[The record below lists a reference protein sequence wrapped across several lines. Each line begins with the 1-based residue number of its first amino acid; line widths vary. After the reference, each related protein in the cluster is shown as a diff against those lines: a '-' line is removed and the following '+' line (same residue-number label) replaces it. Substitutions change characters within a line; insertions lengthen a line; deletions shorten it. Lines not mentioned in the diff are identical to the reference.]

1 MDNNQEKKSA
11 KEGFANA
18 WKKAAELG
26 KKTVDGAKSFAEQT
40 KQNIHDQ
47 QAKKYTPVTAKE
59 YKSKGFDMPKV
70 IEIVDDDA
78 NREFVE
84 DKDAIG
90 WIEEHKD
97 VEILHMYVSF
107 VKKSGITFVP
117 VLLEDN
123 VYCAD
128 TFDSKKYINANQIL
142 GRELEAKLAE
152 LRNIAYCLGAKN
164 CSIEIVETEAS
175 KDKASVKAGKL
186 GSAESSAKNSNM
198 QSVKTV
204 TEFEGH
210 DDPKMPELKWFA
222 HDDNI
227 NGLIKMR
234 LNRAIKND
242 SLNLSG
248 ATSSAMSKKIACAI
262 DSIVKIKGNLSIEK
276 ETVRE
281 HSKILVFEIE
291 F

>member
-1 MDNNQEKKSA
+1 
-11 KEGFANA
+11 
-18 WKKAAELG
+18 
-26 KKTVDGAKSFAEQT
+26 
-40 KQNIHDQ
+40 
-47 QAKKYTPVTAKE
+47 
-59 YKSKGFDMPKV
+59 
-70 IEIVDDDA
+70 
-78 NREFVE
+78 
-84 DKDAIG
+84 
-90 WIEEHKD
+90 
-97 VEILHMYVSF
+97 MYSSF

-123 VYCAD
+123 IYCSD
-128 TFDSKKYINANQIL
+128 TFDPTKYINANQIL

-152 LRNIAYCLGAKN
+152 LRNIAYCLGAKS
-164 CSIEIVETEAS
+164 CSIEIIESEAS
-175 KDKASVKAGKL
+175 KDKTSVKVGKI
-186 GSAESSAKNSNM
+186 GSAGSSAANSNM

-210 DDPKMPELKWFA
+210 DDPKVPELKWFA

-234 LNRAIKND
+234 LNRAIKAD
-242 SLNLSG
+242 SLSLSG

-262 DSIVKIKGNLSIEK
+262 DSIVNIKGNLSIEK

-281 HSKILVFEIE
+281 HSKVLVFDIE

>member
-47 QAKKYTPVTAKE
+47 QAKRYTPVTAKE
-59 YKSKGFDMPKV
+59 FKAKSFDMPKV

-78 NREFVE
+78 NREFIE

-97 VEILHMYVSF
+97 VDVLHMYSSF

-117 VLLEDN
+117 IWREDN
-123 VYCAD
+123 IYCAD
-128 TFDSKKYINANQIL
+128 TFDALKYINANQIL
-142 GRELEAKLAE
+142 ARELEARLAE
-152 LRNIAYCLGAKN
+152 LRNIAYCLGAKI
-164 CSIEIVETEAS
+164 CSVEIIESEAS
-175 KDKASVKAGKL
+175 KDKASIKAGKL
-186 GSAESSAKNSNM
+186 GSAGSVAENSNT
-198 QSVKTV
+198 QSAKTV

-210 DDPKMPELKWFA
+210 DNPEMPELKWFA

-227 NGLIKMR
+227 NGLIKR
-234 LNRAIKND
+234 KN
-242 SLNLSG
+242 
-248 ATSSAMSKKIACAI
+248 
-262 DSIVKIKGNLSIEK
+262 
-276 ETVRE
+276 
-281 HSKILVFEIE
+281 F
-291 F
+291 